1 VQPTTQDLAV
11 NLLDAKSVISTFGT
25 IGIILIIFAE
35 TGLLIGLFLPGD
47 SLLFTA
53 GVAASGILPGI
64 SLNLAVIL
72 VGTVVAAIAGGQ
84 FAYAWGRKGG
94 PMVFKREDSR
104 LFKQSYVTKAGEYL
118 ARYGAWKAIVLARF
132 MPGIR
137 ALVSPLLGAAR
148 HDAREFALWNA
159 VSGVLWPVLVTML
172 GWGLGKKIGKNT
184 NIDHILLPI
193 IAVIVVLS
201 VLPTAVEILRERRRR
216 KADPAQNA

>member
-1 VQPTTQDLAV
+1 M

-25 IGIILIIFAE
+25 IGIIAIIFAE

-53 GVAASGILPGI
+53 GVACAGILPGI
-64 SLNLAVIL
+64 KLNLAVIM
-72 VGTVVAAIAGGQ
+72 VGTVIAAIAGGQ
-84 FAYAWGRKGG
+84 FAYGWGRKGG

-104 LFKQSYVTKAGEYL
+104 LFKQSYVVKAGEYL
-118 ARYGAWKAIVLARF
+118 ERYGAWKAIVLARF

-137 ALVSPLLGAAR
+137 ALVSPLLGAAK

-159 VSGVLWPVLVTML
+159 ISGVVWPVLVLML

-184 NIDHILLPI
+184 NIDKILLPI
-193 IAVIVVLS
+193 ILGIVVLS

-216 KADPAQNA
+216 KAAQS